1 MAHSEFQD
9 HTPGDY
15 LEKHTRTKTPHL
27 YKIAALI
34 AVALL
39 MLAFN
44 NCGQPVVTS
53 EDKASAAN
61 DQTLG
66 GNTGGAGSGTTPPT
80 QTEDPTTKFANI
92 AGVYS
97 GGGPLQIILPD
108 GEYWTIGGYGII
120 QTRNGKLTQA
130 KDGSF
135 TGEVTAGNGG
145 RGAISG
151 AFSPGVSFNG
161 AAYQASSK
169 TPATITGALGTFWGN
184 SQDGDTPYLT
194 FTANGNITG
203 YSANFSCQ
211 FRGKAEPHP
220 SGINI
225 LKITLTR
232 SNCLGNGQSTTY
244 VGVARGY
251 GTAVHVVGVNA
262 TKTATFTYEGYFESN
277 Q

>member
-1 MAHSEFQD
+1 M
-9 HTPGDY
+9 
-15 LEKHTRTKTPHL
+15 
-27 YKIAALI
+27 ALI
-34 AVALL
+34 VVALL

-44 NCGQPVVTS
+44 NCGQPVLTS
-53 EDKASAAN
+53 DGKASAET
-61 DQTLG
+61 DQTFG
-66 GNTGGAGSGTTPPT
+66 GNTGGTGGAAPPLP
-80 QTEDPTTKFANI
+80 QAEDPATKFANV

-120 QTRNGKLTQA
+120 QARNGKITQA

-145 RGAISG
+145 RGNISG
-151 AFSPGVSFNG
+151 SFIQGVNFNG
-161 AAYQASSK
+161 ASYQASSK

-211 FRGKAEPHP
+211 FRGKAEPHQ

-244 VGVARGY
+244 TGVARGY
-251 GTAVHVVGVNA
+251 GSAVHVVGVNA
-262 TKTATFTYEGYFESN
+262 TKTATFTYEGYFESSN
-277 Q
+277 